1 MVASWVLSH
10 TSKGLLKE
18 LELENSVGKVENR
31 GNTGETLGNLMGDS
45 MSVSFGMFVRRLC
58 GTPSFSK
65 PNFSLSLVSSWSF
78 YVLWVGTG

>member
-18 LELENSVGKVENR
+18 LELENSVGTVKNR

-45 MSVSFGMFVRRLC
+45 MSVSFGMCVRRTMWDPIFFKAKLH
-58 GTPSFSK
+58 S
-65 PNFSLSLVSSWSF
+65 
-78 YVLWVGTG
+78 